1 MTTEPA
7 PHRIEP
13 TTQAAPPPPAGPS
26 GVSAALDRDEL
37 LRVEA
42 LRAAAARLAG
52 TTTMRG
58 TIPDG
63 VIDVARAFEAYLR
76 GDQ

>member
-1 MTTEPA
+1 MTTD
-7 PHRIEP
+7 H
-13 TTQAAPPPPAGPS
+13 PPPPTAPS
-26 GVSAALDRDEL
+26 GAFSAAVELAGGPPLDHDAQ
-37 LRVEA
+37 LRVVA